1 MTASTQRVPSLI
13 DTNWSAFVL
22 MITLLS
28 MLNAALVLFLSLP
41 DSARTILT
49 IVNVSISLILYA
61 DFFYLLRRSPN
72 RRRFLFDQRGWMVL
86 VGSLPFLRLVR
97 IAWFWWTLR
106 REGETLRKYLLR
118 VTIIRNAQGTLLF
131 VVLIVTI
138 VFEFASVAILGFEAP
153 ASNSNINTVSDAL
166 WWAATTVATVGY
178 GDRYPVT
185 DAGRI
190 TAVLL
195 MAVGIALFTVVTG
208 SLVEWF
214 RDNPMA
220 VLPSDISNDETNFA
234 YQSIELRKL
243 SEQQEIFQ
251 QTITELVAKLAD
263 LERKLD
269 RQ

>member
-1 MTASTQRVPSLI
+1 
-13 DTNWSAFVL
+13 
-22 MITLLS
+22 
-28 MLNAALVLFLSLP
+28 
-41 DSARTILT
+41 
-49 IVNVSISLILYA
+49 
-61 DFFYLLRRSPN
+61 
-72 RRRFLFDQRGWMVL
+72 
-86 VGSLPFLRLVR
+86 
-97 IAWFWWTLR
+97 
-106 REGETLRKYLLR
+106 
-118 VTIIRNAQGTLLF
+118 
-131 VVLIVTI
+131 
-138 VFEFASVAILGFEAP
+138 
-153 ASNSNINTVSDAL
+153 
-166 WWAATTVATVGY
+166 
-178 GDRYPVT
+178 
-185 DAGRI
+185 AGRI